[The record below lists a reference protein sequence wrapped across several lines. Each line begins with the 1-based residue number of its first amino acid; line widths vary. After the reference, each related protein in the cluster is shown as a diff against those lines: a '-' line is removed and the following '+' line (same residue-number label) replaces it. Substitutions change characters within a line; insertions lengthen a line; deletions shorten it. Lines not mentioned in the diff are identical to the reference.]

1 MIVRTET
8 RLIRVH
14 AIAAL
19 LAVGYTTFLGL
30 LIAIKFHAPDW
41 LGGEAWLTWGR
52 LRYAHTQGV
61 FFGWLGNAFL
71 MFLYYA
77 VPRLAERNV
86 TSRSL
91 GYAIFFI
98 WNFLIVSPGWALV
111 QMGFGRPLEWA
122 EFPIPVDA
130 AAIVAFVLACV
141 QFVVPL
147 LRSKISHLYVSGWYI
162 MGGLIFTSLAYPVGN
177 FVPEVVP
184 GARGAAYS
192 GLWIHDAIG
201 LYVTPL
207 ALAIAYVVIPI
218 STRKPIFSHFLSM
231 IGFWLLF
238 LVYPLN
244 GTHHYV
250 FSSIPMEAQKGAIV
264 ASVYLGM
271 DVILVVANQLLSLR
285 GSAAKVAADAPLR
298 FVWVGVVCY
307 LIVSLQG
314 SLQAIMPVNRFVH
327 FSDWVIGHAHLA
339 LIGFASF
346 IAIGGM
352 LFVWRR
358 SPGSRYN
365 PRAADWAFWLLAI
378 GIATMFLDLTIAGLV
393 QGQLW
398 SSHAPWIDSVRAS
411 RPYWLIR
418 SFSGGAIILAFVA
431 VAFSMTTGAKVEA
444 EDPAESEPASDPA
457 SAAIGG
463 EAEAESETESDV
475 PRGFKILTHSYVVV
489 SIAGLIF
496 FALSFVVLAVV
507 PNRELALEIARS
519 RPIEPRGLSA
529 AEARGRAVYI
539 REGCVNCHSQFVRFV
554 EDDVRRFGVASRAW
568 EFEGDR
574 PQLWG
579 TRRVGPDLA
588 REHGKRSLDWHLV
601 HLWNPRYVVSD
612 SPMPGY
618 RNLFDGSP
626 RSPRRDAYDL
636 AAYLESLGR
645 EAHLAGLTGPQP
657 LPGVDPNDEKRKGM
671 FCDCAIPRS
680 IGPAP
685 HFSTRGLESSEIERF
700 ARSGSE
706 SFARNCAGCH
716 GDAGRGDGLAAIALL
731 PRPRDLT
738 SARFSDR
745 AIGEVLWKGAKGSS
759 MPAWNELASEELRGL
774 TAFVKS
780 LYRNSTDGVSEGL
793 RAEEVASARALF
805 VANCA
810 VCHGREGA
818 GDGVS
823 AANLGPRPADFR
835 RIQPTTAYA
844 EGAIDRGVAGT
855 SMPAW
860 KDKLKA
866 GDRSLLVRYVRTL
879 FDPNEKD

>member
-1 MIVRTET
+1 MNVRTET
-8 RLIRVH
+8 RLIRAH

-30 LIAIKFHAPDW
+30 MIAIKFHVPDW
-41 LGGEAWLTWGR
+41 LGGESWLTWGR

-91 GYAIFFI
+91 GYAIFFV
-98 WNFLIVSPGWALV
+98 WNFLVVLPGWALV
-111 QMGFGRPLEWA
+111 QMGISQPLEWA

-130 AAIVAFVLACV
+130 AVIVAFVFACV

-184 GARGAAYS
+184 GARGAAFS

-207 ALAIAYVVIPI
+207 ALAIAYLVIPI

-244 GTHHYV
+244 GTHHYI

-285 GSAAKVAADAPLR
+285 GSAAKVASDAPLR

-314 SLQAIMPVNRFVH
+314 SLQALMPVNRFVH
-327 FSDWVIGHAHLA
+327 FSDWVIAHAHLA

-352 LFVWRR
+352 LFVWKRLA
-358 SPGSRYN
+358 GSRYN

-378 GIATMFLDLTIAGLV
+378 GLATMFLDLTIAGLV
-393 QGQLW
+393 QAQSW

-411 RPYWLIR
+411 RPYWIVR

-431 VAFSMTTGAKVEA
+431 VALSMTTGARVEA
-444 EDPAESEPASDPA
+444 ESAVENEPSSDEA
-457 SAAIGG
+457 VAAIVG
-463 EAEAESETESDV
+463 EDESETESDV
-475 PRGFKILTHSYVVV
+475 PRGLKILTHSYVVI
-489 SIAGLIF
+489 SIAGLAF
-496 FALSFVVLAVV
+496 FALSFLVLAVL
-507 PNRELALEIARS
+507 PNRRLADEIARS
-519 RPIEPRGLSA
+519 RPIGGRGLSA

-554 EDDVRRFGVASRAW
+554 EDDVRRFGIATRAW
-568 EFEGDR
+568 EAEQDS

-601 HLWNPRYVVSD
+601 HLWNPRYVVPE

-626 RSPRRDAYDL
+626 SAPRREAYDL

-680 IGPAP
+680 IGAAP
-685 HFSTRGLESSEIERF
+685 VFSTRGLEASERERF
-700 ARSGSE
+700 ARSGAE
-706 SFARNCAGCH
+706 SFERNCAGCH
-716 GDAGRGDGLAAIALL
+716 GERGRGDGPAAVALL

-745 AIGEVLWKGAKGSS
+745 TIGEVLWNGSRGSS
-759 MPAWNELASEELRGL
+759 MPAWNELPSEELRGL
-774 TAFVKS
+774 TAFVGS
-780 LYRNSTDGVSEGL
+780 LYNQKSEQKDSPL
-793 RAEEVASARALF
+793 RVDEVARARGLF
-805 VANCA
+805 AANCV
-810 VCHGREGA
+810 VCHGKEGA
-818 GDGVS
+818 GDGIS
-823 AANLGPRPADFR
+823 ATNLAPAPSNFH
-835 RIQPTTAYA
+835 RIEPTLGYA
-844 EGAIDRGVAGT
+844 EGAIERGVPGT
-855 SMPAW
+855 AMPTW
-860 KDKLKA
+860 RDKLKA
-866 GDRSLLVRYVRTL
+866 EDRALLARYVRTL
-879 FDPNEKD
+879 FQPIEKD